1 MIVQL
6 TSADVE
12 ATAGALTAVAVASA
26 AVIRWARTPT
36 KERLIKVE
44 NQVSEIYGFLI
55 KHTD

>member
-1 MIVQL
+1 VIVQL
-6 TSADVE
+6 TPADVE
-12 ATAGALTAVAVASA
+12 ATAAALTAIVLASA
-26 AVIRWARTPT
+26 AVIRWAKTPT

>member
-6 TSADVE
+6 TDGDIQAIAAVLGG
-12 ATAGALTAVAVASA
+12 AAVVTAGLM
-26 AVIRWARTPT
+26 RWATTPT

-55 KHTD
+55 KHSD